1 MNILLGLLTIVLLLG
16 LGVLLSEDRKAIKFK
31 PVLICLG
38 LQALVIYFVLKNPV
52 GQAVLE
58 FCTKAVSKGL
68 SFGNSGLEF
77 VFGGFSTDFYSFAIN
92 VLALIC
98 FTSAVI
104 SVLYYLRVIP
114 FLVKYIGGFIS
125 KLLGTS
131 APETFNAVG
140 NSFLGGTEAPLLIK
154 PFLKDLTRSE
164 LFAVVVGGFSSA
176 SAGVMGGYALM
187 GIPMKYM
194 LIGMATVPLSTLL
207 IAKIIIPETK
217 ESKFTTVEIT
227 KSEDSNVFEA
237 IGTGGL
243 QGMNV
248 ALAVGATLIAFL
260 GLTALL
266 DYLLGF
272 IGTNTTQLL
281 GYLFTPLAWLFNIPS
296 AEVTTFSSLIGIKTS
311 LNEFVAYTDM
321 GALIH
326 TLSPRTIAI
335 LSVALCN
342 FANFSFIGITVGG
355 FKAICPE
362 RAEEVAGMGIKAL
375 LGGLITTLVTA
386 SLIGLFF

>member
-1 MNILLGLLTIVLLLG
+1 MSILTIVLLVG
-16 LGVLLSEDRKAIKFK
+16 AGVLISEDRKSIKWK
-31 PVLICLG
+31 PILIGLG
-38 LQALVIYFVLKNPV
+38 AQALIIFFVLKSRI
-52 GQAVLE
+52 GQYVLE
-58 FCTKAVSKGL
+58 VCTNAVSKLL

-114 FLVKYIGGFIS
+114 FLVKYVGGFIS

-140 NSFLGGTEAPLLIK
+140 NAFLGGTEAPLLIK
-154 PFLKDLTRSE
+154 PFLPGLTRSE
-164 LFAVVVGGFSSA
+164 LFAVLVGGFSSA
-176 SAGVMGGYALM
+176 SAGVIGGYALL
-187 GIPMKYM
+187 GIPMQYM

-207 IAKIIIPETK
+207 IAKIIIPETA
-217 ESKFTTVEIT
+217 ESKFKNIEIT

-237 IGTGGL
+237 IGSGGV

-272 IGTNTTQLL
+272 LGTNTTQLL
-281 GYLFTPLAWLFNIPS
+281 GFLFTPLAWLFNIPS
-296 AEVTTFSSLIGIKTS
+296 AEVSTFSSLIGIKTS

-321 GALIH
+321 GALIE

-342 FANFSFIGITVGG
+342 FANFSFIGISVGG

-362 RAEEVAGMGIKAL
+362 RAEEVSGMGIKAL
-375 LGGLITTLVTA
+375 LGGLITTLITA